1 MFYCD
6 VNEGDY
12 VYENT
17 SMGHCFFIVEKGIL
31 DMLVNDKL
39 KKELKPQDGFGEL
52 ALLYN
57 TQRSCSVVA
66 RESSSLWVIDRKT
79 FREAVEEVIIR
90 DYSEN
95 RKCLEGIRF
104 FMNLTNDQKDII
116 ASALLTQ
123 KFYKNQTI
131 IQEGDPGSTLY
142 YIKEGFASVYK
153 GNKFVRKISK
163 GDSFGEQSLYYNT
176 MRQLTIKA
184 DDEVTCLVL
193 GRDTL
198 NRILSD
204 KIYDITFK
212 NFIKWAF

>member
-1 MFYCD
+1 MW
-6 VNEGDY
+6 
-12 VYENT
+12 
-17 SMGHCFFIVEKGIL
+17 L
-31 DMLVNDKL
+31 
-39 KKELKPQDGFGEL
+39 
-52 ALLYN
+52 
-57 TQRSCSVVA
+57 
-66 RESSSLWVIDRKT
+66 IDRQT

-90 DYSEN
+90 DYNEN

-104 FMNLTNDQKDII
+104 FANLTNDQKDII
-116 ASALLTQ
+116 ASALITQ

-131 IQEGDPGSTLY
+131 IQEGDPGSSLY
-142 YIKEGFASVYK
+142 YIKEGVASVYK
-153 GNKFVRKISK
+153 GAKFIRKLTK

-198 NRILSD
+198 NRVLND
-204 KIYDITFK
+204 KIYDVTFK